1 MNTYRD
7 FRGILKQIDYETR
20 LEVKHLRCELIKA
33 EYSSRHPK
41 VNWNSCRRGR
51 RQLFRSVAEGA
62 SIVPRYL
69 YVIAR
74 ALRRDVIT
82 RAVACSIKSGRRL
95 SIPFFSFC
103 AFIITQKYFF
113 VKCFVTV
120 FENSLS
126 IVQTRLELVRI
137 SRRPFLKEVRL
148 PLPT

>member
-7 FRGILKQIDYETR
+7 FGGILKQIDYETR

-41 VNWNSCRRGR
+41 VNCNSCRRGR

-95 SIPFFSFC
+95 SIPFSP
-103 AFIITQKYFF
+103 F
-113 VKCFVTV
+113 V
-120 FENSLS
+120 
-126 IVQTRLELVRI
+126 
-137 SRRPFLKEVRL
+137 
-148 PLPT
+148 PLL

>member
-1 MNTYRD
+1 MNLYRD

-41 VNWNSCRRGR
+41 VNCNSCRRGR

-69 YVIAR
+69 YVIAK

-120 FENSLS
+120 FVISLS
-126 IVQTRLELVRI
+126 IVQTSLDLVRI
-137 SRRPFLKEVRL
+137 RL
-148 PLPT
+148 RLSL